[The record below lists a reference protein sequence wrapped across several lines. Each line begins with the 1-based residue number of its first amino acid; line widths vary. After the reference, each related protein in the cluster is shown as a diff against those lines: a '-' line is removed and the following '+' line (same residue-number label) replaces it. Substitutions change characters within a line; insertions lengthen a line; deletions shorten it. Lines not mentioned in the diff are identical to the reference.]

1 MYGRI
6 LRDMTPLER
15 FSSLHRT
22 HDAVLEAVVYL
33 EQCWGHGA
41 RVRDL
46 AELLA
51 FPEVTVR
58 TYLDELA
65 EVGLVIW
72 EPRQDVAWYASGV
85 PIFGEV
91 A

>member
-1 MYGRI
+1 MYGRT
-6 LRDMTPLER
+6 LSAMTPLER
-15 FSSLHRT
+15 FTSMNAT
-22 HDAVLEAVVYL
+22 HDAVLEVVVYL

-41 RVRDL
+41 RVWEV

-58 TYLDELA
+58 KYLGELA
-65 EVGLVIW
+65 EVGVVIW
-72 EPRQDVAWYASGV
+72 EPRQEVAWYAAGV
-85 PIFGEV
+85 PVLGEV

>member
-1 MYGRI
+1 
-6 LRDMTPLER
+6 MTPLQR
-15 FSSLHRT
+15 FTSLNRT

-41 RVRDL
+41 RVWDIGDL
-46 AELLA
+46 LT

-58 TYLDELA
+58 AYLEELA
-65 EVGLVIW
+65 KAGLVIW
-72 EPRQDVAWYASGV
+72 EPQRDLAWYATGV
-85 PIFGEV
+85 PVLGEV